1 MARVLGERQRALP
14 TLRQLPWSCDPGAT
28 NGSLLCPVVSIY
40 PRIKQSG
47 RHRARDIGLGISSKL
62 RRNLARHIMNSWCEA
77 GATLRGPGG
86 WRGRRPSLHFLL
98 MAVQRGA
105 KFGGA
110 WRRQRPRAE
119 RLARDKGAGPG
130 LGQRKRRAWQA
141 SYVLANVVQILLLN
155 TISLKL
161 LVYQNGLETMA
172 FAFERH
178 ASPLCENAVPAAV
191 GKVEQKA
198 ERHPNDEPFPGRRQG
213 ALIAT
218 TGRTRCQLGVS
229 RGRGASGRCAGRRA
243 GSAGAR

>member
-1 MARVLGERQRALP
+1 
-14 TLRQLPWSCDPGAT
+14 
-28 NGSLLCPVVSIY
+28 
-40 PRIKQSG
+40 
-47 RHRARDIGLGISSKL
+47 
-62 RRNLARHIMNSWCEA
+62 MNSWCEA

-191 GKVEQKA
+191 
-198 ERHPNDEPFPGRRQG
+198 
-213 ALIAT
+213 
-218 TGRTRCQLGVS
+218 
-229 RGRGASGRCAGRRA
+229 
-243 GSAGAR
+243 